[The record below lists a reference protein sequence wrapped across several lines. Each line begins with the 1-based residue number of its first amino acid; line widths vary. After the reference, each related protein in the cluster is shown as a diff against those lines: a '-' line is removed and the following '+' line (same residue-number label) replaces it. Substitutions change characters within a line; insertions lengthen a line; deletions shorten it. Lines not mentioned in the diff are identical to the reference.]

1 VLRLSSDERAEG
13 ETVCTENSYRMREM
27 MDRGDLVLCGTV
39 NESLKAARTLG
50 VGTMLFADGLV
61 IDEASMMV
69 FADFLALSTLVSQD
83 GEIMLAGDHK
93 QLAPITSHDWERE
106 TREQV
111 VRMTPHESAYRAIN
125 DLAAI
130 TAPGAIGRSALSI
143 TYRLTPELAHLISK
157 VYEEEGVGLV
167 SRKEQEAKD
176 LRFDSLEDLWR
187 NKGVF
192 LVVHGEASSRKSNEF
207 EGRLVRDI
215 LASWKVA
222 EDKVPPGTV
231 SVITPHRAQRGLLK
245 NMLYPDFTYHLKLID
260 TVERLQGG
268 ECGTII
274 VSGTQSD
281 VGAISD
287 NAEFILDLN
296 RTNVIFS
303 RAQERLVVVCSRS
316 LLDSMP
322 ADIEDYERSWLWK
335 HLRAVCD
342 TTVLEVPG
350 YEHRVEV
357 RVPGR
362 FWGRRTGNG

>member
-1 VLRLSSDERAEG
+1 
-13 ETVCTENSYRMREM
+13 

-39 NESLKAARTLG
+39 NESLKAAKALG

-69 FADFLALSTLVSQD
+69 FPDFLALSTLVGQG
-83 GEIMLAGDHK
+83 GEMMLAGDHK
-93 QLAPITSHDWERE
+93 QLAPITSHDWDRE

-125 DLAAI
+125 DLAAR
-130 TAPGAIGRSALSI
+130 TVPGAIGRSALSI
-143 TYRLTPELAHLISK
+143 TYRLTPELTHLISG
-157 VYEEEGVGLV
+157 VYRDEGVGLV

-187 NKGVF
+187 NRGVF
-192 LVVHGEASSRKSNEF
+192 LVVHDEACSRKSNEF
-207 EGRLVRDI
+207 EGQLVRDI
-215 LASWKVA
+215 LASWRVE
-222 EDKVPPGTV
+222 EDKVRPGTV
-231 SVITPHRAQRGLLK
+231 SVITPHRAQRELLK

-268 ECGTII
+268 ECETII

-281 VGAISD
+281 VSAISD

-303 RAQERLVVVCSRS
+303 RAQERLIVVCSRS

-322 ADIEDYERSWLWK
+322 ADLEDYERSWLWK

-362 FWGRRTGNG
+362 FWGPGAGNG